1 MWRSVMNN
9 DIQNTKP
16 CQEKLYSFKELHKM
30 KIYPVL
36 LEYLEIGI
44 IKRDKGSYINQ
55 ESLNKVLK
63 FKEENPNTRTILQ
76 KYTCMK
82 KYGVENPQ
90 QCKEIKDKTN
100 KTIKEKY
107 GVNNISRSQKI
118 KDKKSETLRKHYG
131 ETITN
136 PMDCKEIVQK
146 VKDNWKNKTQEE
158 KDFLTEKTKKTLFDK
173 YGVGNVMQ
181 NKSIANKSKT
191 NKLNNKMNE
200 LEKYKDYVS
209 IKEVCMTVS
218 RCYDRVI
225 DVVKLLNLDVLEV
238 KDTKL
243 IKKSDL
249 NEIENYFKT
258 ASDYATSN
266 EEKELLEFIKGLTN
280 EKIIS
285 NDKSVINPYELDIYI
300 PSKNLAFEFD
310 GIYYHSSQFKDKM
323 YHYNK
328 TKMCEEKG
336 IRLIHVFED
345 DWRFKQVIVKSMIK
359 SALGI
364 YERRIFARKCEVKDV
379 LVSEYRDFM
388 NENHLQ
394 GYATAT
400 YYVGLY
406 YDDELV
412 QSIGI
417 KYNGLNKTYELNRMA
432 TKLNV
437 QVMGG
442 FSKLVK
448 YAVNKFNIKEMTSYV
463 FKSWFNGKSY
473 ELCGFK
479 FNKEC
484 PPTYWYI
491 VNGIKVNRMSY
502 QKKYIKEKFNKGELK
517 YYDDSESEFD
527 NMAKNGLSW
536 IWDSGKIRL
545 IYKGE

>member
-1 MWRSVMNN
+1 MN
-9 DIQNTKP
+9 DDTQNTET

-36 LEYLEIGI
+36 LEYLDVEI
-44 IKRDKGSYINQ
+44 IKRDRGSYINQ

-63 FKEENPNTRTILQ
+63 FKKENSNTRTILQ

-107 GVNNISRSQKI
+107 GVNNVSQSQKI

-131 ETITN
+131 ENVTN
-136 PMDCKEIVQK
+136 PMDCEGIVQK
-146 VKDNWKNKTQEE
+146 VKNNWKNKTQEE
-158 KDFLTEKTKKTLFDK
+158 KDFLTEKTRKTLFDK

-181 NKSIANKSKT
+181 NKSIADKSKV
-191 NKLNNKMNE
+191 NKLNNKINE
-200 LEKYKDYVS
+200 LGKYKDYVS

-238 KDTKL
+238 KDMRL

-249 NEIENYFKT
+249 NEIEDYFKT

-328 TKMCEEKG
+328 TKMCEKKG

-345 DWRFKQVIVKSMIK
+345 DWRFKQAIVKSMIK

-388 NENHLQ
+388 DESHLQ

-417 KYNGLNKTYELNRMA
+417 KYNGLNKIYELNRMA

-437 QVMGG
+437 QVVGG
-442 FSKLVK
+442 FSRLVK
-448 YAVNKFNIKEMTSYV
+448 YAVNKFEIKEMTSYV

-479 FNKEC
+479 FDKEC
-484 PPTYWYI
+484 SPTYWYI

-517 YYDDSESEFD
+517 YYDESESEFD
-527 NMAKNGLSW
+527 NMAKNGFSW